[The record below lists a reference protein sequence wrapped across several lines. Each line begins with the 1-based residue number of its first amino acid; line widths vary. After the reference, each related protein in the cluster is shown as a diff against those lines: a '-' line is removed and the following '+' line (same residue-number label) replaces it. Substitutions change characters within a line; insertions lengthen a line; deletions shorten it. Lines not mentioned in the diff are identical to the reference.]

1 MKDEKRYPVLEEE
14 DSVGMVSEPVSGYAA
29 TGSGYVATMDDT
41 TESEEYSSPA
51 NFGFYTED
59 PEVFE
64 KRVAEI
70 ETDIDEVE
78 ADIEDPDK
86 WITSEQMWA
95 ELRQKHPW
103 LR

>member
-1 MKDEKRYPVLEEE
+1 MENEKRYPVLEEE

-41 TESEEYSSPA
+41 TESEEYSSSA
-51 NFGFYTED
+51 YFGFYTED
-59 PEVFE
+59 PEVFK

-70 ETDIDEVE
+70 EADIDEVE
-78 ADIEDPDK
+78 AGIEDSDK
-86 WITSEQMWA
+86 WITNEQLWA
-95 ELRQKHPW
+95 ELRQKYAW